1 MVGGAGIPYEY
12 MSVISLE
19 SGNRIVGKIVC
30 FIGVEK
36 GFIENIR
43 GVVSDSLF
51 LNRNKIW

>member
-1 MVGGAGIPYEY
+1 

-51 LNRNKIW
+51 LNRNKIWQYG